1 MLSSAFVHSESMAL
15 FVILGICLS
24 GLIFLFLWNQ
34 HYGKGKLPPGP
45 PPLPIVG
52 NILQVDIKNISKSLS
67 VLAKEYGPVFT
78 VYLGMKP
85 TVVLHGYQALKEALI
100 DQGDEFSGKMQ
111 SSLLS
116 KVSQGLGII
125 FSNGEIWKQTR
136 RFSLM
141 VLRSMGMG
149 KKTIEDRIQEEVLY
163 LLEALR
169 KTNGSPCD
177 PSFLLACVPCNVI
190 SAVIFQRR
198 FDYND
203 EIFQE
208 FVKNFYR
215 NIKTLA
221 SFWAQLCSA
230 YPVLYYLPGSHNKF
244 FKHAT
249 EQREFI
255 LKEIKRHQESLNLS
269 NPQDF
274 IDYFLIKME
283 KEKQNKNS
291 EFTME
296 NLVITISDLFGAG
309 TETTSSTIKYGI
321 LLLLKHPEVTAKI
334 QEEIARVIGR
344 HRSPCMQDRNHMPY
358 TDAVL
363 HEIQRYIDF
372 VPIPLPRKTTQDV
385 EFRGYHIPK
394 GTSVMACLT
403 SVLHDEKEFPHPEK
417 FDPGHFLDE
426 KGNFK
431 KSDYFM
437 AFSAGKRSCLGE
449 GLARM
454 ELFLILTGILQHFT
468 LKPLVNPEDIDTTP
482 VLTGLLSLPPSYELC
497 FIPV

>member
-1 MLSSAFVHSESMAL
+1 MAL
-15 FVILGICLS
+15 FVILVICLS
-24 GLIFLFLWNQ
+24 CLIFLSLWNQ

-45 PPLPIVG
+45 SPLPIVG
-52 NILQVDIKNISKSLS
+52 NALQVDIKNISKSLS
-67 VLAKEYGPVFT
+67 LLAKEYGPVFT

-85 TVVLHGYQALKEALI
+85 TVVLHGYEVLKEALV
-100 DQGDEFSGKMQ
+100 DRGDEFSGKMQ

-149 KKTIEDRIQEEVLY
+149 KKTIEDRIQEEVLH

-190 SAVIFQRR
+190 SAVIFQHR

-208 FVKNFYR
+208 FVENFYR
-215 NIKTLA
+215 TVKTLA
-221 SFWAQLCSA
+221 SPWAQ
-230 YPVLYYLPGSHNKF
+230 
-244 FKHAT
+244 
-249 EQREFI
+249 
-255 LKEIKRHQESLNLS
+255 
-269 NPQDF
+269 
-274 IDYFLIKME
+274 
-283 KEKQNKNS
+283 EKQNKNS

-334 QEEIARVIGR
+334 QEEITRVIGR

-426 KGNFK
+426 RGNFK

-454 ELFLILTGILQHFT
+454 EMFLILTNILQHFT

>member
-1 MLSSAFVHSESMAL
+1 MAL

-24 GLIFLFLWNQ
+24 CLIFFSLW
-34 HYGKGKLPPGP
+34 HRGKGKLPPGP
-45 PPLPIVG
+45 TPLPVVG
-52 NILQVDIKNISKSLS
+52 NVLQVDVKNISKSLS
-67 VLAKEYGPVFT
+67 MLAKEYGPVFT

-85 TVVLHGYQALKEALI
+85 TVVLHGYEVLKEALI
-100 DQGDEFSGKMQ
+100 DRGDEFSGKMQ

-116 KVSQGLGII
+116 KVNQGL
-125 FSNGEIWKQTR
+125 
-136 RFSLM
+136 
-141 VLRSMGMG
+141 
-149 KKTIEDRIQEEVLY
+149 
-163 LLEALR
+163 
-169 KTNGSPCD
+169 GSPCD
-177 PSFLLACVPCNVI
+177 PSLLLACVPCNVI

-208 FVKNFYR
+208 FVEDFYR
-215 NIKTLA
+215 TLKALA
-221 SFWAQLCSA
+221 SPWAQLCSA
-230 YPVLYYLPGSHNKF
+230 YPILYYLPGSHNKF
-244 FKHAT
+244 FKHAI
-249 EQREFI
+249 EQKEFI
-255 LKEIKRHQESLNLS
+255 LREIKRHQESLNLS

-283 KEKQNKNS
+283 KEKQNTKS

-309 TETTSSTIKYGI
+309 TETTSSTIKYGL

-334 QEEIARVIGR
+334 QEEIIRVIGK

-394 GTSVMACLT
+394 GTSVMTCLT

-426 KGNFK
+426 RGNFK
-431 KSDYFM
+431 KRRR
-437 AFSAGKRSCLGE
+437 ACIGE

-454 ELFLILTGILQHFT
+454 ELFLILTNILQHFT

-482 VLTGLLSLPPSYELC
+482 VQTGLLSLPPSYELC

>member
-1 MLSSAFVHSESMAL
+1 MAL
-15 FVILGICLS
+15 FFFLGIWLS
-24 GLIFLFLWNQ
+24 CFLLLFLWNQ
-34 HYGKGKLPPGP
+34 HRGRMKLPPGP
-45 PPLPIVG
+45 TPLPIVG
-52 NILQVDIKNISKSLS
+52 NILQVGVKNISKSMNM
-67 VLAKEYGPVFT
+67 LAEKYGPVFT
-78 VYLGMKP
+78 VYLGLKP
-85 TVVLHGYQALKEALI
+85 TVVLHGYEVLKETLI
-100 DQGDEFSGKMQ
+100 DRGDEFSDKMQ

-116 KVSQGLGII
+116 RISQGLGIV
-125 FSNGEIWKQTR
+125 FSNGETWKQTR

-149 KKTIEDRIQEEVLY
+149 KKTIEDRIREEVIY
-163 LLEALR
+163 LLDALR
-169 KTNGSPCD
+169 KTNGTPCD

-190 SAVIFQRR
+190 SAVIFQHR

-203 EIFQE
+203 ETFIGFM
-208 FVKNFYR
+208 KNFHR
-215 NIKTLA
+215 KIEILA
-221 SFWAQLCSA
+221 SPWAQLCNA
-230 YPVLYYLPGSHNKF
+230 YPILYYLPGIHNSVLKEV
-244 FKHAT
+244 T
-249 EQREFI
+249 EQKKFI
-255 LKEIKRHQESLNLS
+255 LMEINRHQKSLNLS

-283 KEKQNKNS
+283 KEKHNEKS
-291 EFTME
+291 EFTMD
-296 NLVITISDLFGAG
+296 NLVVTIGDLFGAG
-309 TETTSSTIKYGI
+309 TETTSSTMKYGL
-321 LLLLKHPEVTAKI
+321 LLLLKYPEVAAKI

-344 HRSPCMQDRNHMPY
+344 HRSPCMQDRSNMPY

-403 SVLHDEKEFPHPEK
+403 SVLHDDKEFPNPEK

-431 KSDYFM
+431 KSDYFV
-437 AFSAGKRSCLGE
+437 AFSAGRRACIGE

-454 ELFLILTGILQHFT
+454 EMFLILTNILQHFT
-468 LKPLVNPEDIDTTP
+468 LKPLVNPEDIDITP
-482 VLTGLLSLPPSYELC
+482 VNPGLLSVPPPFELC

>member
-1 MLSSAFVHSESMAL
+1 MAL
-15 FVILGICLS
+15 FTILGICLS
-24 GLIFLFLWNQ
+24 CLIFFFLWNQ
-34 HYGKGKLPPGP
+34 HRSKGKLPPGP
-45 PPLPIVG
+45 TPLPIVG
-52 NILQVDIKNISKSLS
+52 NILQVDVKNINKSLRTLS
-67 VLAKEYGPVFT
+67 KEYGPVFT

-85 TVVLHGYQALKEALI
+85 TVVLYGYEPLKEALI
-100 DQGDEFSGKMQ
+100 DRGDEFSGKTQ
-111 SSLLS
+111 SSII
-116 KVSQGLGII
+116 SQVNEGLGII
-125 FSNGEIWKQTR
+125 FSDGETWKQTR

-149 KKTIEDRIQEEVLY
+149 KKTIEDRIQEEISY

-177 PSFLLACVPCNVI
+177 PSYLLACVPCNVI
-190 SAVIFQRR
+190 SAVIFQHR

-208 FVKNFYR
+208 FMEYSH
-215 NIKTLA
+215 KTLKIL
-221 SFWAQLCSA
+221 SSPWVQLCSA
-230 YPVLYYLPGSHNKF
+230 YPILYSLPGSHKTF
-244 FKHAT
+244 FKYAT
-249 EQREFI
+249 EKKEFF
-255 LKEIKRHQESLNLS
+255 LKEIKRHQESLSLS
-269 NPQDF
+269 SPQDF
-274 IDYFLIKME
+274 IDYFLIRME
-283 KEKQNKNS
+283 KEKENKKS
-291 EFTME
+291 EFTIE

-309 TETTSSTIKYGI
+309 TETTSSTMKYGL

-385 EFRGYHIPK
+385 KFRGYHIPK
-394 GTSVMACLT
+394 GTSVMTCLS
-403 SVLHDEKEFPHPEK
+403 SVLHDDKEFPNPDK

-426 KGNFK
+426 RGNFK
-431 KSDYFM
+431 KSDYFL
-437 AFSAGKRSCLGE
+437 AFSTGRRACIGE

-454 ELFLILTGILQHFT
+454 EMFLILTSILQHFT
-468 LKPLVNPEDIDTTP
+468 LKPLVSPEDIDTTP
-482 VLTGLLSLPPSYELC
+482 VQTGLLSLPPPYELS
-497 FIPV
+497 FIPI

>member
-1 MLSSAFVHSESMAL
+1 HRS
-15 FVILGICLS
+15 
-24 GLIFLFLWNQ
+24 
-34 HYGKGKLPPGP
+34 KGKLPPGP
-45 PPLPIVG
+45 TPLPIVG
-52 NILQVDIKNISKSLS
+52 NILQVDVKNINKSLRTLS
-67 VLAKEYGPVFT
+67 KEYGPVFT

-85 TVVLHGYQALKEALI
+85 TVVLYGYEPLKEALI
-100 DQGDEFSGKMQ
+100 DRGDEFSGKTQ
-111 SSLLS
+111 SSII
-116 KVSQGLGII
+116 SQVNEGLGII
-125 FSNGEIWKQTR
+125 FSDGEIWKQTR

-149 KKTIEDRIQEEVLY
+149 KKTIEDRIQEEISY

-177 PSFLLACVPCNVI
+177 PSYLLACVPCNVI

-208 FVKNFYR
+208 FMEYSH
-215 NIKTLA
+215 KTLKILA
-221 SFWAQLCSA
+221 SPWVQLCSA
-230 YPVLYYLPGSHNKF
+230 YPILYSLPGSHKTF
-244 FKHAT
+244 FKYAT
-249 EQREFI
+249 EQKEFF
-255 LKEIKRHQESLNLS
+255 LKEIKRHQESLSLS
-269 NPQDF
+269 SPQDF
-274 IDYFLIKME
+274 IDYFLIRME
-283 KEKQNKNS
+283 KVQEILTCYFVFEKENKKS
-291 EFTME
+291 EFTIE

-309 TETTSSTIKYGI
+309 TETTSSTMKYGL

-385 EFRGYHIPK
+385 KFRGYHIPK
-394 GTSVMACLT
+394 GTSVMTCLS
-403 SVLHDEKEFPHPEK
+403 SVLHDDKEFPNPDK

-426 KGNFK
+426 RGNFK
-431 KSDYFM
+431 KSDYFL
-437 AFSAGKRSCLGE
+437 AFSTGKQVLFPCMLGPIRACIGE

-454 ELFLILTGILQHFT
+454 EMFLILTSILQHFT
-468 LKPLVNPEDIDTTP
+468 LKPLISPEDIDTTP
-482 VLTGLLSLPPSYELC
+482 VQTGLLSLPPPYELS
-497 FIPV
+497 FIPI

>member
-1 MLSSAFVHSESMAL
+1 MAL
-15 FVILGICLS
+15 FIFLGIWLS
-24 GLIFLFLWNQ
+24 CFFFLFLWNQ
-34 HYGKGKLPPGP
+34 HRDRGKLPPGP
-45 PPLPIVG
+45 TPLPIVG
-52 NILQVDIKNISKSLS
+52 NILQVDVKNLSKSMGM
-67 VLAKEYGPVFT
+67 LAKKYGPVFT

-85 TVVLHGYQALKEALI
+85 TVVLHGYKALKEALI
-100 DQGDEFSGKMQ
+100 DQGEEFSDKTE

-116 KVSQGLGII
+116 RTSQGLGIV
-125 FSNGEIWKQTR
+125 FSNGETWKQTR

-149 KKTIEDRIQEEVLY
+149 KKTIEDRIQEEIIYMLD
-163 LLEALR
+163 ALR

-190 SAVIFQRR
+190 STVIFQHR

-203 EIFQE
+203 QTFQE
-208 FVKNFYR
+208 FIENFHR
-215 NIKTLA
+215 KIEILA
-221 SFWAQLCSA
+221 SPWSQLCSA
-230 YPVLYYLPGSHNKF
+230 YPILYYLPGIHNRFLKDV
-244 FKHAT
+244 T
-249 EQREFI
+249 EQKKFI
-255 LKEIKRHQESLNLS
+255 LMEINRHKKSLNLS

-283 KEKQNKNS
+283 KEKDNEKS
-291 EFTME
+291 EFTMD
-296 NLVITISDLFGAG
+296 NLVVSIGDLFGAG
-309 TETTSSTIKYGI
+309 TETTSSTVKYGL
-321 LLLLKHPEVTAKI
+321 LLLLKYPEVTAKI

-344 HRSPCMQDRNHMPY
+344 HRRPTMQDRNHMPY

-372 VPIPLPRKTTQDV
+372 VPIPSPRKTTQDV

-403 SVLHDEKEFPHPEK
+403 SVLHDDKEFPNPEK

-431 KSDYFM
+431 KSDYFV
-437 AFSAGKRSCLGE
+437 AFSVGRRACIGE

-454 ELFLILTGILQHFT
+454 EMFLILTNILQHFT
-468 LKPLVNPEDIDTTP
+468 LKPLVKPEDIDTNP
-482 VLTGLLSLPPSYELC
+482 VQTGLLSVPPPYELC

>member
-1 MLSSAFVHSESMAL
+1 MSMLAE
-15 FVILGICLS
+15 
-24 GLIFLFLWNQ
+24 
-34 HYGKGKLPPGP
+34 K
-45 PPLPIVG
+45 
-52 NILQVDIKNISKSLS
+52 
-67 VLAKEYGPVFT
+67 YGPVFT

-85 TVVLHGYQALKEALI
+85 TVVLHGYEVLKETLI
-100 DQGDEFSGKMQ
+100 DRGDEFSDKMQ

-116 KVSQGLGII
+116 RASQGLGIV
-125 FSNGEIWKQTR
+125 FSNGETWKQTR

-149 KKTIEDRIQEEVLY
+149 KKTIEDRIREEVFYMLD
-163 LLEALR
+163 ALR
-169 KTNGSPCD
+169 KTNGAPCD

-190 SAVIFQRR
+190 SAVIFQHR

-203 EIFQE
+203 EKFIDFM
-208 FVKNFYR
+208 KNFHR
-215 NIKTLA
+215 KIEILA
-221 SFWAQLCSA
+221 SPWIQLCSA
-230 YPVLYYLPGSHNKF
+230 YPILYYLPGIHNSFLKEVTEQKKF
-244 FKHAT
+244 FLTEINKH
-249 EQREFI
+249 Q
-255 LKEIKRHQESLNLS
+255 KSLSLS

-283 KEKQNKNS
+283 KEKHNEKS
-291 EFTME
+291 EFTMD
-296 NLVITISDLFGAG
+296 NLVVTIADLFGAG
-309 TETTSSTIKYGI
+309 TETTSSTVKYGL
-321 LLLLKHPEVTAKI
+321 LLLLKHPQVAAKI

-344 HRSPCMQDRNHMPY
+344 HRSPCMQDRNNMPY

-403 SVLHDEKEFPHPEK
+403 SVLHDEKEFPNPEK

-431 KSDYFM
+431 KSDYFV
-437 AFSAGKRSCLGE
+437 AFSAGRRACIGE

-454 ELFLILTGILQHFT
+454 EMFLILTNILQHFT

-482 VLTGLLSLPPSYELC
+482 VQTGLLSVPPPFELC

>member
-1 MLSSAFVHSESMAL
+1 MAF

-24 GLIFLFLWNQ
+24 CLIFFSLWNQ
-34 HYGKGKLPPGP
+34 HHSKGKLPPGP
-45 PPLPIVG
+45 TPLPFIG
-52 NILQVDIKNISKSLS
+52 NILQVDVKNINKSLS
-67 VLAKEYGPVFT
+67 MLAKEYGPVFT

-85 TVVLHGYQALKEALI
+85 TVVLYGYDVLKEALI
-100 DQGDEFSGKMQ
+100 DRGDEFSGKTQ
-111 SSLLS
+111 SSILS
-116 KVSQGLGII
+116 KVSQGLGIT

-149 KKTIEDRIQEEVLY
+149 KKTIEDRIQEEVSY

-177 PSFLLACVPCNVI
+177 PSYLLACVPCNVI
-190 SAVIFQRR
+190 SAVIFQRH

-203 EIFQE
+203 EIFRE
-208 FVKNFYR
+208 FMEHFYR
-215 NIKTLA
+215 TLKVLA
-221 SFWAQLCSA
+221 SPWVQLCNA
-230 YPVLYYLPGSHNKF
+230 YPVLYCLPGIHKKF
-244 FKHAT
+244 FKHVT
-249 EQREFI
+249 EQKEFI

-269 NPQDF
+269 SPQDF
-274 IDYFLIKME
+274 IDYFLIRME
-283 KEKQNKNS
+283 KEKENKKS

-296 NLVITISDLFGAG
+296 NLVITILDLFGAG
-309 TETTSSTIKYGI
+309 TETTSSIVKYGL

-344 HRSPCMQDRNHMPY
+344 HRRPCMQDRNHMPY
-358 TDAVL
+358 TEAVL

-385 EFRGYHIPK
+385 KFRGYHIPK
-394 GTSVMACLT
+394 GTSVMTCLT
-403 SVLHDEKEFPHPEK
+403 SVLHDDKEFPHPEK

-437 AFSAGKRSCLGE
+437 AFSAGKRACIGE

-454 ELFLILTGILQHFT
+454 EMFLILTNILQHFT
-468 LKPLVNPEDIDTTP
+468 LKSLVNPEDIDTTP
-482 VLTGLLSLPPSYELC
+482 VQTGLLSLPPFYELC
-497 FIPV
+497 FIPI

>member
-1 MLSSAFVHSESMAL
+1 MAL
-15 FVILGICLS
+15 FIFLGIWLSCLV
-24 GLIFLFLWNQ
+24 FLFLWNQ
-34 HYGKGKLPPGP
+34 HHVRRKLPPGP
-45 PPLPIVG
+45 TPLPIFG
-52 NILQVDIKNISKSLS
+52 NILQVGVKNISKSMCM
-67 VLAKEYGPVFT
+67 LAKEYGPVFT
-78 VYLGMKP
+78 MYLGMKP
-85 TVVLHGYQALKEALI
+85 TVVLYGYEVLKEALI
-100 DQGDEFSGKMQ
+100 DRGEEFSDKMH
-111 SSLLS
+111 SSMLS
-116 KVSQGLGII
+116 KVSQGLGIV

-149 KKTIEDRIQEEVLY
+149 KRTIENRIQEEVVY

-190 SAVIFQRR
+190 SSVIFQHR
-198 FDYND
+198 FDYSD
-203 EIFQE
+203 EKFQKFIE
-208 FVKNFYR
+208 NFHTK
-215 NIKTLA
+215 IEILA
-221 SFWAQLCSA
+221 SPWAQLCSA
-230 YPVLYYLPGSHNKF
+230 YPVLYYLPGIHNKF
-244 FKHAT
+244 LKDVT
-249 EQREFI
+249 EQKKFI
-255 LKEIKRHQESLNLS
+255 LMEINRHRASLNLS

-283 KEKQNKNS
+283 KEKHNEKS
-291 EFTME
+291 EFTMD
-296 NLVITISDLFGAG
+296 NLIVTIGDLFGAG
-309 TETTSSTIKYGI
+309 TETTSSTIKYGL
-321 LLLLKHPEVTAKI
+321 LLLLKYPEVTAKI
-334 QEEIARVIGR
+334 QEEITRVIGR
-344 HRSPCMQDRNHMPY
+344 HRRPCMQDRNHMPY

-403 SVLHDEKEFPHPEK
+403 SALHDDKEFPNPEK

-437 AFSAGKRSCLGE
+437 AFSAGRRACIGE

-454 ELFLILTGILQHFT
+454 EMFLILTSILQHFT

-482 VLTGLLSLPPSYELC
+482 VQPGLLSVPPPFELC

>member
-1 MLSSAFVHSESMAL
+1 MAF

-24 GLIFLFLWNQ
+24 CLIFFSLWNQ
-34 HYGKGKLPPGP
+34 HHSKGKLPPGP
-45 PPLPIVG
+45 TPLPFVG
-52 NILQVDIKNISKSLS
+52 NILQVDVKNINKSLS
-67 VLAKEYGPVFT
+67 MLAKEYGSVFT

-85 TVVLHGYQALKEALI
+85 TVVLYGYEPLKEALI
-100 DQGDEFSGKMQ
+100 DRGDEFSGKMQ

-116 KVSQGLGII
+116 KGSQGLGIT

-149 KKTIEDRIQEEVLY
+149 KKTIEDRIQEEVFY

-177 PSFLLACVPCNVI
+177 PSYLLACVPCNVI

-208 FVKNFYR
+208 FMEHFYR
-215 NIKTLA
+215 TLKILA
-221 SFWAQLCSA
+221 SPWVQ
-230 YPVLYYLPGSHNKF
+230 
-244 FKHAT
+244 
-249 EQREFI
+249 
-255 LKEIKRHQESLNLS
+255 
-269 NPQDF
+269 
-274 IDYFLIKME
+274 E
-283 KEKQNKNS
+283 KENKKS

-296 NLVITISDLFGAG
+296 NLVITILDLFGAG
-309 TETTSSTIKYGI
+309 TETTSSTMKYGL

-344 HRSPCMQDRNHMPY
+344 HRSPSMQDRNHMPY

-372 VPIPLPRKTTQDV
+372 VPIPLSRKTTQDV

-394 GTSVMACLT
+394 GTSVMTCLT
-403 SVLHDEKEFPHPEK
+403 SVLHDDKEFPHPEK

-426 KGNFK
+426 RGNFK

-437 AFSAGKRSCLGE
+437 AFSAGRRACIGE

-454 ELFLILTGILQHFT
+454 EMFLILTSILQHFT
-468 LKPLVNPEDIDTTP
+468 LKPLVSPEDIDTTP
-482 VLTGLLSLPPSYELC
+482 VQTGLLSLPPSYELS
-497 FIPV
+497 FIPI

>member
-1 MLSSAFVHSESMAL
+1 MAL
-15 FVILGICLS
+15 LVILGICLS
-24 GLIFLFLWNQ
+24 CLFVFSLWNQ
-34 HYGKGKLPPGP
+34 YHGKGKLPPGP
-45 PPLPIVG
+45 TPLPIVG
-52 NILQVDIKNISKSLS
+52 NILQVDIKNISKSLNM
-67 VLAKEYGPVFT
+67 LAKEYGPVFT

-85 TVVLHGYQALKEALI
+85 TVVLHGYETLKEALV
-100 DQGDEFSGKMQ
+100 DRGDEFSGKTQ

-116 KVSQGLGII
+116 RVKEGLGII

-163 LLEALR
+163 LLDALR
-169 KTNGSPCD
+169 KTNGAPCD

-190 SAVIFQRR
+190 SAVIFQHR

-203 EIFQE
+203 EIFQKVTE
-208 FVKNFYR
+208 SFHR
-215 NIKTLA
+215 IIKALE
-221 SFWAQLCSA
+221 SPWAQLCSI
-230 YPVLYYLPGSHNKF
+230 YPVLYCLPGSHKSF
-244 FKHAT
+244 LKHEA
-249 EQREFI
+249 EQHEFI
-255 LKEIKRHQESLNLS
+255 LKEIKRHQESLNPS

-274 IDYFLIKME
+274 IDHFLIKME
-283 KEKQNKNS
+283 KEKQNKKS

-296 NLVITISDLFGAG
+296 NLVATISDLFSAG
-309 TETTSSTIKYGI
+309 TETTSSTIKYGL

-334 QEEIARVIGR
+334 QEEIARVVGR

-363 HEIQRYIDF
+363 HEIQRYIDL

-385 EFRGYHIPK
+385 VFRGYHIPK
-394 GTSVMACLT
+394 GTSVMTCLN
-403 SVLHDEKEFPHPEK
+403 SVLHDDKEFPSPEK

-426 KGNFK
+426 RGNFK
-431 KSDYFM
+431 KSDHFM
-437 AFSAGKRSCLGE
+437 AFSAGRRACIGE

-454 ELFLILTGILQHFT
+454 EMFLILTSILQHFT

-482 VLTGLLSLPPSYELC
+482 AHTGLLYLPPPYELC
-497 FIPV
+497 FIPI

>member
-1 MLSSAFVHSESMAL
+1 MAF

-24 GLIFLFLWNQ
+24 CLIFFSLWNQ
-34 HYGKGKLPPGP
+34 HHSKGKLPPGP
-45 PPLPIVG
+45 TPLPFVG
-52 NILQVDIKNISKSLS
+52 NILQVDVKNINKSLS
-67 VLAKEYGPVFT
+67 MLAKEYGSVFT

-85 TVVLHGYQALKEALI
+85 TVVLYGYEPLKEALI
-100 DQGDEFSGKMQ
+100 DRGDEFSGKMQ

-116 KVSQGLGII
+116 KGSQGLGIT

-149 KKTIEDRIQEEVLY
+149 KKTIEDRIQEEVFY

-177 PSFLLACVPCNVI
+177 PSYLLACVPCNVI

-208 FVKNFYR
+208 FMEHFYR
-215 NIKTLA
+215 TLKILA
-221 SFWAQLCSA
+221 SPWVQLCSA
-230 YPVLYYLPGSHNKF
+230 YPVLYCLPGSHKKF
-244 FKHAT
+244 LKHLT
-249 EQREFI
+249 EQKEFI
-255 LKEIKRHQESLNLS
+255 LKEIKRHQESLNFS
-269 NPQDF
+269 SPQDF
-274 IDYFLIKME
+274 IDHFLIRME
-283 KEKQNKNS
+283 KEKENKKS

-296 NLVITISDLFGAG
+296 NLVITILDLFGAG
-309 TETTSSTIKYGI
+309 TETTSSTMKYGL

-344 HRSPCMQDRNHMPY
+344 HRSPSMQDRNHMPY

-372 VPIPLPRKTTQDV
+372 VPIPLSRKTTQDV

-394 GTSVMACLT
+394 GTSVMTCLT
-403 SVLHDEKEFPHPEK
+403 SVLHDDKEFPHPEK

-426 KGNFK
+426 RGNFK

-437 AFSAGKRSCLGE
+437 AFSAGRRACIGE

-454 ELFLILTGILQHFT
+454 EMFLILTSILQHFT
-468 LKPLVNPEDIDTTP
+468 LKPLVSPEDIDTTP
-482 VLTGLLSLPPSYELC
+482 VQTGLLSLPPSYELS
-497 FIPV
+497 FIPI